1 MKIKE
6 LHIETK
12 YNWDK
17 KRDELQGRLVFANEE
32 SRSTIDLRFTEEET
46 KDLLKLSLPIF
57 ERTFGEKISSIKQE
71 LEKQISND

>member
-17 KRDELQGRLVFANEE
+17 NRDEVQGRLVFAAEE

>member
-6 LHIETK
+6 LHIKTA

-17 KRDELQGRLVFANEE
+17 KEDELQGRLVFADEN
-32 SRSTIDLRFTEEET
+32 SKSTVDLSFTEEET

-57 ERTFGEKISSIKQE
+57 ERTFGEKISLIKQE

>member
-6 LHIETK
+6 LHIETA

-17 KRDELQGRLVFANEE
+17 KIHELQGRLVFADEE
-32 SRSTIDLRFTEEET
+32 SKSTIDLRFTEEET
-46 KDLLKLSLPIF
+46 KNLLKLALPVF

-71 LEKQISND
+71 LENQMQ